1 MLECNSNYDSVLKTQ
16 GTVSVYKIPTDPV
29 RREKWL
35 KLIPRKNWNITTSS
49 VVCVK
54 HFKEKFLERYE
65 IGKDGQQILYKTPR
79 LKRNA
84 RPTLFGEDLEEVD
97 HSETEEESEDE
108 AVGRQLTKLKK
119 PVQEFPKPTTPGQL
133 LLVAII

>member
-1 MLECNSNYDSVLKTQ
+1 MLECNSNYDSAMRTEAA
-16 GTVSVYKIPTDPV
+16 VSVYKIPSDPV

-65 IGKDGQQILYKTPR
+65 IGKDGQQIVYKTPR

-84 RPTLFGEDLEEVD
+84 RPTLFGEDLEEVE
-97 HSETEEESEDE
+97 HSETEEDSEEE
-108 AVGRQLTKLKK
+108 AAKLVPKARK
-119 PVQEFPKPTTPGQL
+119 PAQEFPKLVKPTAPG
-133 LLVAII
+133 